1 MSQQQS
7 TGSDPAR
14 IPDDSLLMGS
24 SSGGSGRPAGTE
36 GAGGAADAGSGSE
49 SNTGSG
55 GSDQNTGTGGKT
67 GTDKSARAAGASG
80 TVSGD
85 TREIPVP
92 GRRKKKKTPVN
103 MESAGAPASDDTD
116 DLEAVFA
123 SSFAIGEEDPYDEG
137 ILGDDT
143 GDLFDDDLPED
154 DADKNRADAAGKKQ
168 AGRKAAGASGAK
180 RRRRKKAGRRSRDE
194 DLPYHE
200 RIRRHRGRI
209 VMLEV
214 FVALLFIAAVWLVA
228 SRMRSRHYTRA
239 EFSKTLDYVAEE
251 GSEYTNLNGCILQ
264 YGPNG
269 AVCTTS
275 KGRNRWSITYEMDQ
289 PIVSKCEDIAA
300 IADYGG
306 RTVYVMN
313 TKRQLG
319 TITTNLPIHK
329 LKVSAGGEVAVVLDD
344 TSGTWIRLYNSDGS
358 EIAYFVRS
366 MEENGYP
373 LDVAV
378 SPDGTTVAVSSMI
391 MNRTSVRT
399 EVSFYSFGSA
409 GQNTQD
415 HIIGSYDY
423 TDEIFPYLEFVS
435 GDNCV
440 AVSDARFVV
449 YESARTQPRNGINN
463 MLTESV
469 LGVYRGKDTIGLLFT
484 DMSGENLYRLDLYN
498 ASGTK
503 LGTIGFTM
511 AYDDIQIVGGY
522 VYINNEQSMQ
532 IYALDGREVFSGAFD
547 TSVKTLIPSTRLSRL
562 AAVTENQIDAITL
575 R

>member
-1 MSQQQS
+1 
-7 TGSDPAR
+7 
-14 IPDDSLLMGS
+14 
-24 SSGGSGRPAGTE
+24 
-36 GAGGAADAGSGSE
+36 
-49 SNTGSG
+49 
-55 GSDQNTGTGGKT
+55 
-67 GTDKSARAAGASG
+67 
-80 TVSGD
+80 
-85 TREIPVP
+85 
-92 GRRKKKKTPVN
+92 
-103 MESAGAPASDDTD
+103 
-116 DLEAVFA
+116 
-123 SSFAIGEEDPYDEG
+123 
-137 ILGDDT
+137 
-143 GDLFDDDLPED
+143 
-154 DADKNRADAAGKKQ
+154 
-168 AGRKAAGASGAK
+168 
-180 RRRRKKAGRRSRDE
+180 
-194 DLPYHE
+194 
-200 RIRRHRGRI
+200 
-209 VMLEV
+209 MLEV
-214 FVALLFIAAVWLVA
+214 AVALLFIAAVWLVA
-228 SRMRSRHYTRA
+228 LRMRSRHFTRA

-289 PIVSKCEDIAA
+289 PIVSKYDDIAA

-469 LGVYRGKDTIGLLFT
+469 LGVYRGKDAIGLLFT

-532 IYALDGREVFSGAFD
+532 IYALDGKEVFSGAFD
-547 TSVKTLIPSTRLSRL
+547 TSVKTLIPSTRPSRL